1 MYFDRF
7 LTDRIFI
14 LCFTSMQVAATDTG
28 LKNRSVAV
36 PSSVSQ
42 KRTGQANKND
52 PTSTT
57 KRSRFSD

>member
-1 MYFDRF
+1 
-7 LTDRIFI
+7 
-14 LCFTSMQVAATDTG
+14 MQVAATDTG

>member
-1 MYFDRF
+1 
-7 LTDRIFI
+7 
-14 LCFTSMQVAATDTG
+14 
-28 LKNRSVAV
+28 V

-42 KRTGQANKND
+42 KRTGQTTQKD